1 MELFYVTTLREFL
14 LAMMMMIRGGLRCRI
29 GSAASDFGSEGWGF
43 DSLRGRHPKSRFAI
57 SADVPANIPTNDS
70 FSP

>member
-29 GSAASDFGSEGWGF
+29 GSAGSL
-43 DSLRGRHPKSRFAI
+43 SLRCNFRRTAP
-57 SADVPANIPTNDS
+57 
-70 FSP
+70 